1 MITKARKTKPAPAPA
16 APIDWPRADP
26 AELAAF
32 DPASKV
38 CTMNCGPHGLD
49 PRTRAERL
57 FLCDDCDP
65 VPPARPMIA
74 PRTLS
79 AVFGQVG
86 RCLEGRALA
95 LEVLADYKA
104 DAQRDLLP
112 VPRLRGFLQGL
123 WAGGVLSFED
133 YCEVDALLE
142 VGP

>member
-1 MITKARKTKPAPAPA
+1 MRKTKPPKDNAQA

-26 AELAAF
+26 AALAAF

-38 CTMNCGPHGLD
+38 CTMNCSQHCLD
-49 PRTRAERL
+49 PRSRAEL
-57 FLCDDCDP
+57 LLVCDDCDK
-65 VPPARPMIA
+65 VPPARPLID
-74 PRTLS
+74 PRTVS
-79 AVFGQVG
+79 AVFDQVA
-86 RCLEGRALA
+86 RCLEGHALA
-95 LEVLADYKA
+95 LEVLDDYKA
-104 DAQRDLLP
+104 DAVRDLLP